1 MSENIVGIAI
11 PAPDAQSVIAS
22 VVEAESVG

>member
-11 PAPDAQSVIAS
+11 PAPDAQSVVDF
-22 VVEAESVG
+22 VVEAESWG